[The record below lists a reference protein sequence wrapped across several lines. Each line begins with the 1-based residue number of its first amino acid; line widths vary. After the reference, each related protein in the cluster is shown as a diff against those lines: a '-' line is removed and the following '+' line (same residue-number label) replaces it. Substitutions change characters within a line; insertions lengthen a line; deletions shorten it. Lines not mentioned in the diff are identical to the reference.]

1 MQWKRHT
8 LVMDSRH
15 CSSYCNASHTPAIAT
30 SHKHVFNTELST
42 SHTAIQD
49 DCDLVQI
56 SAVAACALAHQ
67 PEAQVFTMWIQPMTE
82 NQEPL
87 LGAHATTAEDFEK
100 FMRGASDRDPR
111 EKLPREYHDLADA
124 FSRKDAATLP
134 PHRSTDHA
142 IHLKEGTPP
151 FRRPYNLSKMENDA
165 VRHWVNGQLEMGL
178 IRSSNSPCA
187 APVIVVRKP
196 GGGLRICTDY
206 RALNALTTKSKYPIP
221 LIKETLARLS
231 GKLFFTKLD
240 IIAAFNRIRIK
251 EGHEW
256 MTAFNTRYGQFEC
269 LVMPF
274 GLCNAPSTFQS
285 YINDALRPFLDD
297 FASAYLDDVLVF
309 SDDLDEHRQHVR
321 KVITKLRDAG
331 LQIDIDKCDFHV
343 QETKY
348 LGLIVTTAGLKMDPK
363 KLDALRNWEVPKNVK
378 DVQSF
383 LGFAN
388 YYRQFIYKY
397 SKVAGPLTDLT
408 KGLNKGSVIAGS
420 PAWEWGQR
428 EQRAFEELKSEFL
441 KEPILR
447 HFDSDRETLVET
459 DANDFVIAA
468 VIS

>member
-1 MQWKRHT
+1 MIPLAKTRKIGFADGDRPAARVTHCALVHVSIGREGAQHHEQLLVFIYDIQYDMILRLPWSEDHQPTVQWKRYT
-8 LVMDSRH
+8 LVMDSAH
-15 CSSYCNASHTPAIAT
+15 CSGFCNASYRPAIAT
-30 SHKHVFNTELST
+30 SHKHIHRADLLVSSAVIE
-42 SHTAIQD
+42 
-49 DCDLVQI
+49 DCDLREI
-56 SAVAACALAHQ
+56 SAVAACAIAHQ
-67 PEAQVFTMWIQPMTE
+67 PGAQVFTMWVQPMTE
-82 NQEPL
+82 DQEPTIS
-87 LGAHATTAEDFEK
+87 AYATSAEDFEK
-100 FMRGASDRDPR
+100 FMRGASDRDPH
-111 EKLPREYHDLADA
+111 EKLPPEYHDLVDA
-124 FSRKDAATLP
+124 FSRKDATRLP
-134 PHRSTDHA
+134 PHRLTDHA

-165 VRHWVNGQLEMGL
+165 VRYRVNNQLKLGM
-178 IRSSNSPCA
+178 IRSSNSLCA

-285 YINDALRPFLDD
+285 YINDTLRPFLDD
-297 FASAYLDDVLVF
+297 FASAYLDDVLIF
-309 SDDLDEHRQHVR
+309 SDDLDEHIQYVR

-348 LGLIVTTAGLKMDPK
+348 LSLIVTTSGLKMDPK
-363 KLDALRNWEVPKNVK
+363 KLEALRN
-378 DVQSF
+378 
-383 LGFAN
+383 
-388 YYRQFIYKY
+388 
-397 SKVAGPLTDLT
+397 
-408 KGLNKGSVIAGS
+408 
-420 PAWEWGQR
+420 
-428 EQRAFEELKSEFL
+428 
-441 KEPILR
+441 
-447 HFDSDRETLVET
+447 
-459 DANDFVIAA
+459 
-468 VIS
+468 